1 MKYIRYIITMF
12 FCIMAVNVYAAT
24 SNFEPT
30 INMEPDITENQIS
43 IIVGYKGENIMAVT
57 QSLSYESDY
66 LSLVDV
72 TMMDNFVV
80 TKGNEHKDASFQTL
94 KILADSD
101 YAFEDIN
108 YAVLTFEIKD
118 KFKVGKSSKI
128 FMYSYEAIGPNK
140 DKYRHKGYEM
150 TLRRDEVG
158 QMAFLLKIIDSS
170 TKREYWLSQNYLI
183 IIAGVLGVGGILLM
197 IFLIPTKRK
206 REKRAEKIH
215 KEMTENKMSD
225 KKNVD
230 PIKIDYD
237 MIEDLGVVKKEVD
250 MSQAIEVS
258 DLKPFGEAEGK
269 FVAQEMVSSAPSTPI
284 QQEPMMQQAQMGQQT
299 QMMSN
304 MQTMESPVV
313 QEEAPINA
321 FNMTIDAAPVSAPQ
335 GQNNTVMQAP
345 TQVMENHP
353 SPQVINSLNDGP
365 AINPNSAPV
374 NQNNTLQEIPEEKKE
389 DLILFQPT
397 FGDDDNSENN
407 GNGGNN
413 GNINL
418 MSFILFLI
426 LSMSLVLPYVRADE
440 YRISELRDC
449 IVGNI
454 PYDKELDYNNDGKV
468 DIADII
474 ETKDLSNTTLGDD
487 KPSHSFKPVESEGVH
502 ITDPTTTIVTSRQT
516 TTTTTKNGVF
526 NINTTQKRTT
536 TSKVATTKAT
546 TTKTSK
552 TTTTKTTTTKTTA
565 AKFTVTLS
573 NNNSKVDNKSVSVA
587 SGKTATFK
595 VTPNVGYTYDSVS
608 CSNGTNVTYSKTT
621 NKLEV
626 KNVTSNTSCT
636 INFKERDDMKLTITA
651 THGKVSPA
659 TVRGAYKAS
668 VSSSV
673 TPSNGY
679 QYKSHSCTNGLSATY
694 DESSGTLTVKSM
706 TDDGSCKVIFEE
718 RTYQMTIKVAGV
730 EKKFNAKYN
739 QKTDFTIE
747 ANRKFAKLRCNNL
760 TKTFTVTEVSSNT
773 YKHTFNMSLT
783 KDTVCEY
790 S

>member
-1 MKYIRYIITMF
+1 MKYIRYIITVF
-12 FCIMAVNVYAAT
+12 FCMMTVNVYAAT

-57 QSLSYESDY
+57 QNISYESDY

-108 YAVLTFEIKD
+108 YAVLTFELKD

-158 QMAFLLKIIDSS
+158 QMAFLLKIIDNS

-183 IIAGVLGVGGILLM
+183 IIAAVLGVGGILLM

-215 KEMTENKMSD
+215 QEMTENKNIE
-225 KKNVD
+225 KKAVD

-237 MIEDLGVVKKEVD
+237 MIEDLGTVKKEVD

-269 FVAQEMVSSAPSTPI
+269 YVSQEMVSSSPV
-284 QQEPMMQQAQMGQQT
+284 QQAPMMQQAPITQQV
-299 QMMSN
+299 QSMPN
-304 MQTMESPVV
+304 MQPMEQAVV

-321 FNMTIDAAPVSAPQ
+321 FNMTIDTNPVNVPQ
-335 GQNNTVMQAP
+335 GQNQGQINPVPQSP
-345 TQVMENHP
+345 TPVMEAHP
-353 SPQVINSLNDGP
+353 NPQIINSQNDGP
-365 AINPNSAPV
+365 AINPNSGV
-374 NQNNTLQEIPEEKKE
+374 VIQNNTLEEIPEEKQE

-397 FGDDDNSENN
+397 FEDNNN
-407 GNGGNN
+407 EQKGTN
-413 GNINL
+413 GNINP
-418 MSFILFLI
+418 MSFILILI
-426 LSMSLVLPYVRADE
+426 ISMSLVIPHVKAVE
-440 YRISELRDC
+440 YRVSELRDC

-454 PYDKELDYNNDGKV
+454 PYDSELDYNNDGKV

-474 ETKDLSNTTLGDD
+474 ETKDLSNTTLGSD

-516 TTTTTKNGVF
+516 TTTTTKKGSF
-526 NINTTQKRTT
+526 NINTTQKQTT
-536 TSKVATTKAT
+536 VKTSTAKTTKST
-546 TTKTSK
+546 TTK
-552 TTTTKTTTTKTTA
+552 TTKTTTTKATA
-565 AKFTVTLS
+565 ATYIVTLS
-573 NNNSKVDNKSVSVA
+573 NTNSKTDNKSVSVV
-587 SGKTATFK
+587 SGKTAVFK

-608 CSNGTNVTYSKTT
+608 CSNGANVTYSKTT

-626 KNVTSNTSCT
+626 KNVTSNTSCS

-659 TVRGAYKAS
+659 SVKGPYKGS
-668 VSSSV
+668 LSSSV

-718 RTYQMTIKVAGV
+718 KTYQMTIKASGI
-730 EKKFNAKYN
+730 EKKFNSKYN
-739 QKTDFTIE
+739 QKTEFTIE
-747 ANRKFAKLRCNNL
+747 ANKKFTKLRCNNL
-760 TKTFTVTEVSSNT
+760 SKTFTVTEVSSNNF
-773 YKHTFNMSLT
+773 KHTFNMALT

>member
-12 FCIMAVNVYAAT
+12 FCMMTVNVYAAT

-43 IIVGYKGENIMAVT
+43 IIVGYKGENIMAVM
-57 QSLSYESDY
+57 QNISYESNY

-108 YAVLTFEIKD
+108 YAVLTFELKD

-183 IIAGVLGVGGILLM
+183 IIAVVLGVGGILLM

-215 KEMTENKMSD
+215 QEMTEGKNPE
-225 KKNVD
+225 KKEVD

-237 MIEDLGVVKKEVD
+237 MIEDLGTVKKEVD

-269 FVAQEMVSSAPSTPI
+269 FVSQEMVSSTPV
-284 QQEPMMQQAQMGQQT
+284 QQAPMMQQTQVMPNVQPTQQSVE
-299 QMMSN
+299 QA
-304 MQTMESPVV
+304 VV
-313 QEEAPINA
+313 QEEPINA
-321 FNMTIDAAPVSAPQ
+321 FNMTIETNQSSAPQ
-335 GQNNTVMQAP
+335 EQNQGQINPMPQNQTPVMEVHPNPQIINSQNN
-345 TQVMENHP
+345 
-353 SPQVINSLNDGP
+353 GP
-365 AINPNSAPV
+365 AINPNSGAV
-374 NQNNTLQEIPEEKKE
+374 IQNNTLQEIPEEKKE

-397 FGDDDNSENN
+397 FEDNNDN
-407 GNGGNN
+407 RGND
-413 GNINL
+413 GNINP
-418 MSFILFLI
+418 MSFILILI
-426 LSMSLVLPYVRADE
+426 LSMSLVVPYVKAIE
-440 YRISELRDC
+440 YRVSELRDC

-454 PYDKELDYNNDGKV
+454 PYDSELDYNHDGKV

-487 KPSHSFKPVESEGVH
+487 RPSHNFKPVESEGVH

-536 TSKVATTKAT
+536 TNKVVTTKGT
-546 TTKTSK
+546 TTK

-565 AKFTVTLS
+565 AKYTVTLS
-573 NNNSKVDNKSVSVA
+573 NNNSKTDNKSVSVV
-587 SGKTATFK
+587 SGKTAIFK

-608 CSNGTNVTYSKTT
+608 CSNGANVTYSKTT

-626 KNVTSNTSCT
+626 KNVTSNMSCT
-636 INFKERDDMKLTITA
+636 INFKERDDMKLNITA

-659 TVRGAYKAS
+659 TVRGPYKS
-668 VSSSV
+668 SLSSSV

-718 RTYQMTIKVAGV
+718 KTYQMTIKASGI
-730 EKKFNAKYN
+730 EKKFNSKYN
-739 QKTDFTIE
+739 QKTEFTIE
-747 ANRKFAKLRCNNL
+747 ANKKFTKLRCNNL
-760 TKTFTVTEVSSNT
+760 IKTFTVTEPSSGNF
-773 YKHTFNMSLT
+773 KHTFNMALT

>member
-12 FCIMAVNVYAAT
+12 VCMMAINVYAAT

-43 IIVGYKGENIMAVT
+43 IIVGYKGENVMAVT
-57 QSLSYESDY
+57 QNISYERDY

-80 TKGNEHKDASFQTL
+80 TKGNEKQDSSFQTL

-183 IIAGVLGVGGILLM
+183 IVAIVLVIGGVIAM

-215 KEMTENKMSD
+215 QEMTGEKKIE

-237 MIEDLGVVKKEVD
+237 MIEDLGTVKKEID

-258 DLKPFGEAEGK
+258 NLKPFGETEGK
-269 FVAQEMVSSAPSTPI
+269 FVSQEMTQQSPQVQQMPQTPVMT
-284 QQEPMMQQAQMGQQT
+284 QEAFNAVNSGNKPI
-299 QMMSN
+299 
-304 MQTMESPVV
+304 V
-313 QEEAPINA
+313 EENPINA
-321 FNMTIDAAPVSAPQ
+321 FNMTIDNGLA
-335 GQNNTVMQAP
+335 
-345 TQVMENHP
+345 
-353 SPQVINSLNDGP
+353 
-365 AINPNSAPV
+365 
-374 NQNNTLQEIPEEKKE
+374 NQNQISSVEQVVNNGNSMLEVQSNSKEANNSGSLVASVDSMSMSQSSSLQEIPEEKQE

-397 FGDDDNSENN
+397 FDDDKDDESNQSK
-407 GNGGNN
+407 GNN
-413 GNINL
+413 GNITP
-418 MSFILFLI
+418 MSFILVLI
-426 LSMSLVLPYVRADE
+426 LSLSLVIPHVMAVE
-440 YRISELRDC
+440 YRVSELRDC

-454 PYDKELDYNNDGKV
+454 PYDAELDYNGDGKV

-474 ETKDLSNTTLGDD
+474 ETKDLSNITLGDD
-487 KPSHSFKPVESEGVH
+487 KPSHNFKPVESEGVH
-502 ITDPTTTIVTSRQT
+502 VADPTTTT
-516 TTTTTKNGVF
+516 TMQTTTKNGAF
-526 NINTTQKRTT
+526 NINTTQKHSSTNRTT
-536 TSKVATTKAT
+536 TK
-546 TTKTSK
+546 K
-552 TTTTKTTTTKTTA
+552 TTTVKTTTAKTTTTKTTA
-565 AKFTVTLS
+565 AKFTVSLTA
-573 NNNSKVDNKSVSVA
+573 NNSKADNNNLSVV
-587 SGKTATFK
+587 SGKTASFK
-595 VTPNVGYTYDSVS
+595 VTPNIGYTYDSVS
-608 CSNGTNVTYSKTT
+608 CSGGANVTYSKTT
-621 NKLEV
+621 KKLEV
-626 KNVTSNTSCT
+626 KNVTANTSCT
-636 INFKERDDMKLTITA
+636 INFKERDDMKFTVTA
-651 THGKVSPA
+651 SHGKVSPS
-659 TVRGAYKAS
+659 TVKGAFKSS
-668 VSSSV
+668 VSTTV
-673 TPSNGY
+673 TPSSGY
-679 QYKSHSCTNGLSATY
+679 QYKSHSCTNGLNATY
-694 DESSGTLTVKSM
+694 DEASGKLTVKSLI
-706 TDDGSCKVIFEE
+706 DDGSCKVIFEE
-718 RTYQMTIKVAGV
+718 KTYQMTIRMSGI

-739 QKTDFTIE
+739 QKTSFTME
-747 ANRKFAKLRCNNL
+747 ANKEYKKLKCNNL
-760 TKTFTVTEVSSNT
+760 SKNFTATNVSSSIIR
-773 YKHTFNMSLT
+773 YTFEMALT